1 MRKGASCGKEAE
13 RIIVRNGRLNG
24 LDSQSSWKKIDGS
37 WQIYKVTTEHRHMQ
51 KRSKKKQK
59 QKTHSRDITHT
70 HSRLCS
76 YVPPELSFLISKV

>member
-51 KRSKKKQK
+51 KRSKKKK
-59 QKTHSRDITHT
+59 KKHIAEISHTHT
-70 HSRLCS
+70 HDSAHTFHPS
-76 YVPPELSFLISKV
+76 

>member
-51 KRSKKKQK
+51 KRSKKKQ

>member
-51 KRSKKKQK
+51 KRSKKKNK
-59 QKTHSRDITHT
+59 KHIAEISHTYTHDSAHT
-70 HSRLCS
+70 FHPS
-76 YVPPELSFLISKV
+76 

>member
-51 KRSKKKQK
+51 KISKKKNK
-59 QKTHSRDITHT
+59 NKKHIAEISHTHT
-70 HSRLCS
+70 HDSAHTFHPS
-76 YVPPELSFLISKV
+76 